1 MCRKLAGQPAVEY
14 PDENRQPCVG
24 MCFRNRSTGVKMEER
39 RNKRGQR
46 TRCVGLCYLAKLK
59 KEQSLSPDG
68 QKEMA
73 GDEEGSHEKNDDEA
87 R

>member
-1 MCRKLAGQPAVEY
+1 
-14 PDENRQPCVG
+14 
-24 MCFRNRSTGVKMEER
+24 MEER
-39 RNKRGQR
+39 RNKRRQR

-73 GDEEGSHEKNDDEA
+73 GDEEEVEEKNDEEA
-87 R
+87 QAMEEDQKKKEQE